1 MIDANTIDGIDTVV
15 FSTDRDFRPGIREA
29 VPHGAES
36 MTLHGDGSPPG
47 RLKPFER
54 VVGQATAVTFLRRFA
69 EGISFGGEPDPI
81 LLLGPSGRGK
91 TLLASEFAAALSLPF
106 IAITCG
112 REVTPAALVERI
124 AGLADP
130 SVLFLDEAHSL
141 SKRSMEL
148 LFGAIDDAKL
158 PTLNNG
164 KVDRTAPPV
173 AIARHVWVAATNIPG
188 GLLRAL
194 RARLVSISL
203 ADYSQEELEMIARH
217 NCETLDIMLSPE
229 GITIAAAACS
239 GSPRALGHLLKTI
252 AVMTIGWRY
261 ERDVQD
267 LDTTIPSAMV
277 EEVIGLMGI
286 DSQGL
291 DATNRLLLTTIAGQ
305 ASGAASAEM
314 LSVTSGLDLAF
325 VRERLGELRGR
336 GYVTASRGVGW
347 RILPRTERP

>member
-1 MIDANTIDGIDTVV
+1 MIDANTIDSIDTDI
-15 FSTDRDFRPGIREA
+15 FSTERDFRPGIRET
-29 VPHGAES
+29 VPPITESTAIHGV
-36 MTLHGDGSPPG
+36 GGPPG
-47 RLKPFER
+47 RLRPFDR
-54 VVGQATAVTFLRRFA
+54 VVGQTAAVTFLRRFA

-91 TLLASEFAAALSLPF
+91 TLLASEFAAALSMPF

-130 SVLFLDEAHSL
+130 AVLFLDEAHSL
-141 SKRSMEL
+141 PKKSMEL
-148 LFGAIDDAKL
+148 LFGAIDDVKL
-158 PTLNNG
+158 PALNNG
-164 KVDRTAPPV
+164 RVDRTAPPV

-203 ADYSQEELEMIARH
+203 ADYSQDELEVIARQKT
-217 NCETLDIMLSPE
+217 ESLDIVLSPE
-229 GITIAAAACS
+229 GITVAAAACG
-239 GSPRALGHLLKTI
+239 GSPRALGHLLNTI
-252 AVMTIGWRY
+252 AVMTVGWRY
-261 ERDVQD
+261 DRDLEGAD
-267 LDTTIPSAMV
+267 ATIPAAMA
-277 EEVIGLMGI
+277 EEVIGLLGI

-291 DATNRLLLTTIAGQ
+291 DATNRSLLATIARQ
-305 ASGAASAEM
+305 PFGAASAEM

-336 GYVTASRGVGW
+336 GYVTASPGRGW
-347 RILPRTERP
+347 TTLPRGTRP